1 MVSDNKPGGREGS
14 RHLDH
19 RLCQRDYADP
29 GSLKPLLQQEGGGRN
44 RDEDEYQK
52 RYLQSEF

>member
-14 RHLDH
+14 LHLDH

-52 RYLQSEF
+52 